1 MFKNA
6 IAFRLNN
13 QQSVSTIWASLA
25 RFPVREI
32 GAHEAQAL
40 GWERYEY
47 KDSDSASRFVCEVR
61 EYYFFKLNI
70 QDKLIPAAVVDRE
83 VSKRVKKIESEQ
95 DRKVG
100 KKERT
105 SIKDEVIFEFL
116 PKAFVVESSIE
127 VFVDIENWLLVVDT
141 SSASKAELLVSF
153 LRKTLGSL
161 DCFPIAVQSPIAF
174 ILTNWVDGST
184 PVPDALTLTGDY
196 KLSSPEGEKKAGM
209 KGFSGDSVDLV
220 SHLITEDSNQIIELS
235 LRYQDDQRGELAF
248 NFDENFR
255 FKGIGHDYFDDAVYE
270 TAEASKLAD
279 CLVTG
284 VLLSS
289 VIGFMIYEMGGEV
302 EHKEV
307 KEAA

>member
-6 IAFRLNN
+6 IAFRLNY
-13 QQSVSTIWASLA
+13 IPFLDPIKH
-25 RFPVREI
+25 PVREI
-32 GAHEAQAL
+32 GAHESQML
-40 GWERYEY
+40 GWEPYEFGTD
-47 KDSDSASRFVCEVR
+47 KKMTIEVR
-61 EYYFFKLNI
+61 GFIFLKLNI
-70 QDKLIPAAVVDRE
+70 QDKLIPPSVVDRE
-83 VSKRVKKIESEQ
+83 VSKRVKKIETEQ

-100 KKERT
+100 KKEKT

-127 VFVDIENWLLVVDT
+127 AFIDIENRLLVVDT

-161 DCFPIAVQSPIAF
+161 DCVPIAVQSPIAF
-174 ILTNWVDGST
+174 ILTNWVDGSMQI
-184 PVPDALTLTGDY
+184 PEALTLTGDY
-196 KLSSPEGEKKAGM
+196 RLSSPEGEKKAGM
-209 KGFSGDSVDLV
+209 KGFSGDLVDLV

-255 FKGIGHDYFDDAVYE
+255 FKGIEHDHFDDAVHE

-284 VLLSS
+284 SLLSE
-289 VIGFMIYEMGGEV
+289 VISFMTKEMGGEV
-302 EHKEV
+302 EHNEV
-307 KEAA
+307 MEAA

>member
-1 MFKNA
+1 MFKNT
-6 IAFRLNN
+6 IVFRLNA
-13 QQSVSTIWASLA
+13 IPFLFLA
-25 RFPVREI
+25 ADLAKRPVREI
-32 GAHEAQAL
+32 GAHEAQSL
-40 GWERYEY
+40 GWEPYEY
-47 KDSDSASRFVCEVR
+47 GSYKKMVNEVHG
-61 EYYFFKLNI
+61 YNFFKLNI

-83 VSKRVKKIESEQ
+83 VSKRVKKIEKEQ

-127 VFVDIENWLLVVDT
+127 AFIDIENRLLVVDT
-141 SSASKAELLVSF
+141 SSASKADLLVSF
-153 LRKTLGSL
+153 LRKTFGSL

-184 PVPDALTLTGDY
+184 RIPETLTLTGDY

-209 KGFSGDSVDLV
+209 KGFSGNSVDLV
-220 SHLITEDSNQIIELS
+220 SHLVTEDGNQVIELS
-235 LRYQDDQRGELAF
+235 ARYTSLNHSGDLAF

-255 FKGIGHDYFDDAVYE
+255 LKGIEHDHFDEEKYE

-279 CLVTG
+279 CLFTG
-284 VLLSS
+284 ALLSEL
-289 VIGFMIYEMGGEV
+289 IGFLIQEMGGEV
-302 EHKEV
+302 EQKEE

>member
-6 IAFRLNN
+6 IAFKLNVIPFLN
-13 QQSVSTIWASLA
+13 ISADLA
-25 RFPVREI
+25 KRPVREI

-40 GWERYEY
+40 GWEPYEY
-47 KDSDSASRFVCEVR
+47 GNDKKMTSEVR
-61 EYYFFKLNI
+61 GFIFFKLNI
-70 QDKLIPAAVVDRE
+70 QDKLIPAAVVERE
-83 VSKRVKKIESEQ
+83 VSKRVKKIETEQ

-100 KKERT
+100 KKEKT

-127 VFVDIENWLLVVDT
+127 AFIDIENRLLVVDT
-141 SSASKAELLVSF
+141 SSASKADLLVSF
-153 LRKTLGSL
+153 LRKTFGSL

-184 PVPDALTLTGDY
+184 RIPETLTLTGDY

-209 KGFSGDSVDLV
+209 KGFSGNSVDLV
-220 SHLITEDSNQIIELS
+220 SHLVTEDGNQVIELS
-235 LRYQDDQRGELAF
+235 ARYTSLNHSGDLAF

-255 FKGIGHDYFDDAVYE
+255 LKGIEHDHFDEEKYE

-279 CLVTG
+279 CLFTG
-284 VLLSS
+284 ALLSEL
-289 VIGFMIYEMGGEV
+289 IGFLIQEMGGEV
-302 EHKEV
+302 EQKEE

>member
-6 IAFRLNN
+6 IVFRLNA
-13 QQSVSTIWASLA
+13 IPFLFLA
-25 RFPVREI
+25 ADLAKRPVREI
-32 GAHEAQAL
+32 GAHEAQSL
-40 GWERYEY
+40 GWEPYEY
-47 KDSDSASRFVCEVR
+47 GSDKKMTSEVR
-61 EYYFFKLNI
+61 GFIFFKLNI

-83 VSKRVKKIESEQ
+83 VSKRVKKIETEQ

-105 SIKDEVIFEFL
+105 GIKDEVIFEFL

-127 VFVDIENWLLVVDT
+127 AFIDIDNRLLVVDT
-141 SSASKAELLVSF
+141 SSASKADLLVSF
-153 LRKTLGSL
+153 LRKTFGSL

-184 PVPDALTLTGDY
+184 RLPEALTLTGDY

-209 KGFSGDSVDLV
+209 KGFPGDSVDLV
-220 SHLITEDSNQIIELS
+220 SHLVTEDGNQVIELS

-255 FKGIGHDYFDDAVYE
+255 FKGIEHDYHDDAEYE
-270 TAEASKLAD
+270 TTEASKLAD

-284 VLLSS
+284 SLLSK
-289 VIGFMIYEMGGEV
+289 VIGFMIQEMGGEL
-302 EHKEV
+302 EQKEK